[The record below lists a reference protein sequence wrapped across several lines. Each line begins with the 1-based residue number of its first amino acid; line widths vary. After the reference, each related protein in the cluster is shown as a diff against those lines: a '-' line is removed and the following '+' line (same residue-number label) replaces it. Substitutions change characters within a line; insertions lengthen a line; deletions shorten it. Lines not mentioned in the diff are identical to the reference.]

1 MQTLNCTHI
10 KTIKGVNIYYEHYE
24 NAGKQSLV
32 LIHGFLS
39 STFSFRRLIPL
50 LKKDFNLIAVDL
62 PPFGRSEKSKKFIYS
77 YKNMAELVLEL
88 IQLLN
93 IENPILVGH
102 SMGGQISL
110 YAAKQRPDLIK
121 KVVLLCSSGYLKKS
135 HPSLIFGT
143 HVPYFYLYIK
153 RWISKQGVLKNLANV
168 VHDRSL
174 IDQEMIEGYMKPF
187 LDDQIFMAMT
197 RLIRHREGDLSTTDL
212 KSIETPSLL
221 IWGEEDKVVPIQIGQ
236 RLHGDLQ
243 DSRFYSLKKTG
254 HLVPEENPN
263 YVSEKIANFCMI

>member
-1 MQTLNCTHI
+1 MQTINFTHI
-10 KTIKGVNIYYEHYE
+10 KTIKGVNIYYEHYK
-24 NAGKQSLV
+24 NADKQSLV

-39 STFSFRRLIPL
+39 STFSFRKLIPL
-50 LKKDFNLIAVDL
+50 LKNDFNLIAVDL

-77 YKNMAELVLEL
+77 YKNMAEVVLEL

-93 IENPILVGH
+93 VKNPILVGH

-110 YAAKQRPDLIK
+110 YAAKQRPELIK

-135 HPSLIFGT
+135 PPSLIFGT

-153 RWISKQGVLKNLANV
+153 HWISKQGVLKNLANV

-197 RLIRHREGDLSTTDL
+197 RLIRHREGDLSTADL
-212 KSIETPSLL
+212 NSIETPSLL
-221 IWGEEDKVVPIQIGQ
+221 IWGEEDKVVPIQIGH
-236 RLHGDLQ
+236 RLHGDLP
-243 DSRFYSLKKTG
+243 DSRFFSLKKTG
-254 HLVPEENPN
+254 HLVPEENPA
-263 YVSEKIANFCMI
+263 YVSDKIANFSLI